1 MHNFC
6 PFFQIE
12 LLSEEEELK
21 SLTVKSEQNSQSL
34 IQLFS
39 VQVTSNGKTWMIRR
53 SYENFEFLDCS
64 AHKCVFD
71 RKYSQLPVI
80 PQEENI
86 LPNNGQ
92 SHKVGTIDTY
102 FR

>member
-1 MHNFC
+1 MFASY
-6 PFFQIE
+6 FQIE
-12 LLSEEEELK
+12 LLSYEEEVK
-21 SLTVKSEQNSQSL
+21 SLSKNENSTL
-34 IQLFS
+34 VPLYS
-39 VQVTSNGKTWMIRR
+39 VQVTSNGKTWVVRR
-53 SYENFEFLDCS
+53 SYENFEFLDRQ

-92 SHKVGTIDTY
+92 SHKVSQYSILTEKFLI
-102 FR
+102 

>member
-1 MHNFC
+1 MFL
-6 PFFQIE
+6 FLQIE

-21 SLTVKSEQNSQSL
+21 SLTVKSEQNSPL

-92 SHKVGTIDTY
+92 SHKVGIDTF